1 MLKDVECKAYVHTYR
16 CNEKSCDGCKNRHGK
31 GEKMT
36 GNKLD
41 EHNSLLKRI
50 SR

>member
-16 CNEKSCDGCKNRHGK
+16 CNEKSCVYVET
-31 GEKMT
+31 EKIGLVPT
-36 GNKLD
+36 NKLD
-41 EHNSLLKRI
+41 EYNSLLKRI